1 MQEFLKNYGY
11 PSKAYEIIK
20 NNYILKDYKEETLLK
35 KMEIIILFLEELK
48 FTKQDI
54 LELL

>member
-20 NNYILKDYKEETLLK
+20 NNYILKDKKTWHLDSGLYIIEEAD
-35 KMEIIILFLEELK
+35 LEDK
-48 FTKQDI
+48 WI
-54 LELL
+54 

>member
-20 NNYILKDYKEETLLK
+20 IVEKNGNYN
-35 KMEIIILFLEELK
+35 IILRRVK
-48 FTKQDI
+48 VYKTRYY
-54 LELL
+54 